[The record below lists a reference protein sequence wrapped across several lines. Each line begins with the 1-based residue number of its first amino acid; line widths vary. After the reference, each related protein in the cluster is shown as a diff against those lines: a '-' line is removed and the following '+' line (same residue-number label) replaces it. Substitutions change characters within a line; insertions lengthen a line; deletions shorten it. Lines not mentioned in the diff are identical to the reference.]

1 MLKGKVK
8 DITFK
13 GTVDVLKSCVLQN
26 GKVPMVSIWY
36 VYVFSNKVC
45 SLKQI
50 LLIVCR
56 FSVLKH

>member
-36 VYVFSNKVC
+36 VFSNKVC

-56 FSVLKH
+56 LSGLKH